1 MCKLTITLPFHLLT
15 NVGQASDL
23 IILVKPARVGC
34 YMLKYGTH
42 KDNSYGFPWEINVAV
57 LGGNSSF
64 ICCKNAT
71 GYLIQIL

>member
-1 MCKLTITLPFHLLT
+1 M
-15 NVGQASDL
+15 
-23 IILVKPARVGC
+23 ILVQPARVGC

-64 ICCKNAT
+64 ICYKNAT
-71 GYLIQIL
+71 GYLLQIL